1 MAPTMDRA
9 LTVTCMG
16 PMPAALHPTI
26 PGTLPT
32 NGVLVHFAHLEEH
45 RKDIKGLSAT
55 LDLHERDR
63 ADRFRSDHDRERY
76 IIGHGLLRLALGRL
90 LGTPATDIDFVRGP
104 HGKPYVEG
112 TELEFNLSDTKDAVI
127 LAIRPGIAIG
137 ADVETMRRTTDHAM
151 VSAHYFTPGEVE
163 DIRAAADGK
172 RRFLELW
179 TRKEAVLKAC
189 GVGIMEDL
197 RSLRVDRA
205 HNALR
210 ISHPEFVRMAA
221 PAYDVHT
228 FHLGEDHLVSLAS
241 EHPIGTVVF
250 APFPA

>member
-1 MAPTMDRA
+1 MAPTVDRA
-9 LTVTCMG
+9 LTVTCSG
-16 PMPAALHPTI
+16 PTPAVLRTPILDAVPTD
-26 PGTLPT
+26 
-32 NGVLVHFAHLEEH
+32 GVLVHFARLADH
-45 RKDIKGLSAT
+45 RTDIPWLSAM

-63 ADRFRSDHDRERY
+63 ADRFRNDHDRERY
-76 IIGHGLLRLALGRL
+76 IIGHGLMRLALGRL
-90 LGTPATDIDFVRGP
+90 LGTPAHDIDFVRGP

-112 TELEFNLSDTKDAVI
+112 AELEFNLSDTKDAVT
-127 LAIRPGIAIG
+127 LAIRQGIAIG
-137 ADVETMRRTTDHAM
+137 ADVETMQRNTDHAM

-163 DIRAAADGK
+163 DIEAAADGK

-197 RSLRVDRA
+197 RSLRVDRP

-221 PAYDVHT
+221 PAYDVQT

-241 EHPIGTVVF
+241 ERPMAKVVF